1 MSRAWGRRP
10 GGAFRFVLRSAIIY
24 NFFRH
29 QPILSQRR
37 NLRVAN
43 LQVELLTELGPARR
57 QAILSGSQED
67 VSQVLEVVAPILA
80 ALRRDGDAESLR
92 QHRQFKDDLSAT
104 DLEATPQEIEA
115 AYRCL
120 DPQILTALKTA
131 AANIAKFHQ
140 AQRDR
145 EMWAMEVQPGI
156 LAGRLTRPLD
166 RVGCYIPGGLAS
178 YPSSA
183 LMNIIPARVAGVAEI
198 VAATPPGP
206 GMAVNPAT
214 LVAAHL
220 AGAQRLFK
228 IGGPWAIG
236 SLAYGTAA
244 VPRVDKIVGPGN
256 KYVTAAKL
264 LVFGQVDIDSPA
276 GPSEALILADE
287 TAEPGWVA
295 MDFLSQVEHDPEA
308 AAVLVTPSAQLAQA
322 VVEIIHQELP
332 HLPRREIIA
341 AALDKYSAVLLAPS
355 LEAALEFANLYAA
368 EHLQVVTRDPFALL
382 PRIRHAGSIFLGPYA
397 PVPVGDY
404 ASGTNHVLPT
414 GGCARM
420 FSGLS
425 VDDFIKKPTFQHFT
439 REALGALKD
448 TVITLAEHEGLLLH
462 ARAVAA
468 RFRNF

>member
-1 MSRAWGRRP
+1 MAD
-10 GGAFRFVLRSAIIY
+10 
-24 NFFRH
+24 
-29 QPILSQRR
+29 
-37 NLRVAN
+37 
-43 LQVELLTELGPARR
+43 LQVELLGELAPARR
-57 QAILSGSQED
+57 QAILSRSQVD
-67 VSQVLEVVAPILA
+67 VSAVLEVVSPILA

-92 QHRQFKDDLSAT
+92 QHGQFKAGIT
-104 DLEATPQEIEA
+104 VNDLEATPAEIDA
-115 AYRCL
+115 AYRGL
-120 DPQILTALKTA
+120 DPKVLAALKTA
-131 AANIAKFHQ
+131 AANIEKFHQ
-140 AQRDR
+140 AQRER
-145 EMWAMEVQPGI
+145 EMWAMEVKPGI
-156 LAGRLTRPLD
+156 LAGRLTRPLN

-183 LMNIIPARVAGVAEI
+183 LMNIIPAKVAGVAEI

-206 GMAVNPAT
+206 EMAVNPAT

-236 SLAYGTAA
+236 SFAYGTGL

-287 TAEPGWVA
+287 TAEARFVA
-295 MDFLSQVEHDPEA
+295 LDFLSQVEHDPEA
-308 AAVLVTPSAQLAQA
+308 AAVLVTTSRDLAQQ
-322 VVEIIHQELP
+322 VVESITRQLP
-332 HLPRREIIA
+332 DLPRREIIE
-341 AALDKYSAVLLAPS
+341 AALSKYSAVLVAPS
-355 LEAALEFANLYAA
+355 LDAAVEFANLYAP
-368 EHLQVVTRDPFALL
+368 EHLQVVIREPFALL
-382 PRIRHAGSIFLGPYA
+382 PLIQHAGSIFLGPYA

-439 REALGALKD
+439 REALDGLKD
-448 TVITLAEHEGLLLH
+448 TVITLAEHEGLFLH
-462 ARAVAA
+462 ARAVAE
-468 RFRNF
+468 RFRDT

>member
-1 MSRAWGRRP
+1 
-10 GGAFRFVLRSAIIY
+10 
-24 NFFRH
+24 
-29 QPILSQRR
+29 
-37 NLRVAN
+37 VAN
-43 LQVELLTELGPARR
+43 LQVELLTELTPERR
-57 QAILSGSQED
+57 QAILCRSQED

-92 QHRQFKDDLSAT
+92 QHQQFKADITAT
-104 DLEATPQEIEA
+104 DLLATDEEIEA
-115 AYRCL
+115 AYRVL
-120 DPQILTALKTA
+120 DPQVLAALRTA
-131 AANIAKFHQ
+131 AANIEIFHQ
-140 AQRDR
+140 AQRER
-145 EMWAMEVQPGI
+145 QMWAMEVQPGI
-156 LAGRLTRPLD
+156 LAGRLTRPLE

-183 LMNIIPARVAGVAEI
+183 LMNIIPAKVAGVAEI

-206 GMAVNPAT
+206 EMAVNPAT

-220 AGAQRLFK
+220 AGAQKLFK

-236 SLAYGTAA
+236 SMAYGTGL

-276 GPSEALILADE
+276 GPSEALILADD
-287 TAEPGWVA
+287 TAEARYVA
-295 MDFLSQVEHDPEA
+295 VDFLSQVEHDPEA
-308 AAVLVTPSAQLAQA
+308 AAVLVTPSPDLARA
-322 VVEIIHQELP
+322 VVAIIAEELP
-332 HLPRREIIA
+332 HLPRREIIE
-341 AALDKYSAVLLAPS
+341 AALSRYSAVLIAAS
-355 LEAALEFANLYAA
+355 LEAALEFANLYAP
-368 EHLQVVTRDPFALL
+368 EHLEIITRDPFALL

-425 VDDFIKKPTFQHFT
+425 VDDFIKKPTFQHLS
-439 REALGALKD
+439 REALSALKD
-448 TVITLAEHEGLLLH
+448 TVITLAEHEGLMLH
-462 ARAVAA
+462 ARAVAE
-468 RFRNF
+468 RFRYA